1 MSPNAR
7 ITADGH
13 RGIDVEA
20 RSRRPV
26 WCLAATIGT
35 LEARCRI
42 MKDGPDLAELSL
54 LGSDISA
61 AHTIVERTRTGPE
74 LRLHV
79 AFVLSATIYFQA
91 KPSQAKPSQAKP
103 SQAKPSQAKPSQA
116 KPSQAKPNVGGV
128 TNAFRIWCARCPARL
143 GGHLRPGGRLRV
155 ATPHEHVIGSGAQL
169 PEHLQGTEQTG
180 ATPGFV
186 TPRTRRTATHMN
198 YGCPVISPSLEPPLA
213 VVSP

>member
-7 ITADGH
+7 RTAVGH
-13 RGIDVEA
+13 RGVDVEA

-54 LGSDISA
+54 LPTSLPPIPLSNALGLGLSFGSMLPLYSQPQY
-61 AHTIVERTRTGPE
+61 T
-74 LRLHV
+74 
-79 AFVLSATIYFQA
+79 S
-91 KPSQAKPSQAKP
+91 KPSQAKPSRTSGA
-103 SQAKPSQAKPSQA
+103 SQMHFGS
-116 KPSQAKPNVGGV
+116 GV
-128 TNAFRIWCARCPARL
+128 LAVLLGLEATSVLAADCAL
-143 GGHLRPGGRLRV
+143 L
-155 ATPHEHVIGSGAQL
+155 PHMSMSSYGGSGAQL

-180 ATPGFV
+180 ATPEFV

-198 YGCPVISPSLEPPLA
+198 YGRPVISPSLEPPLA

>member
-13 RGIDVEA
+13 RGVDVEA

-91 KPSQAKPSQAKP
+91 KPSRTSGASRMHFG
-103 SQAKPSQAKPSQA
+103 S
-116 KPSQAKPNVGGV
+116 GV
-128 TNAFRIWCARCPARL
+128 LAVLLGLEATSVLAADCAL
-143 GGHLRPGGRLRV
+143 L
-155 ATPHEHVIGSGAQL
+155 PHMSMSSYGGSGAQL

-198 YGCPVISPSLEPPLA
+198 YGRPVISPSLEPPLA